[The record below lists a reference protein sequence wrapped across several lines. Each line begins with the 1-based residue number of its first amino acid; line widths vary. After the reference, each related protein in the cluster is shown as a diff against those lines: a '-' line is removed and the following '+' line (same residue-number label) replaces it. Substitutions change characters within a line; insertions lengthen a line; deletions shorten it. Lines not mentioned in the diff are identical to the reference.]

1 MTKRLLIDAPERVDR
16 AAAFGAGLRL
26 GAVAAHKLALLP
38 IARAPGAER
47 QVATRPE
54 GECLWVFEADDAQ
67 LLVVLVERV
76 QSGYAE
82 RRICRNATFG
92 MRLLEANG
100 SPVSGDVLC
109 CSSHAAMA

>member
-1 MTKRLLIDAPERVDR
+1 MRQ
-16 AAAFGAGLRL
+16 AFGARLRL

-38 IARAPGAER
+38 IARAPSAER
-47 QVATRPE
+47 QVAARPE

-92 MRLLEANG
+92 MRTLEANG